1 MHPGLNSTHSSRRIQ
16 NSVSPFLKSPAKK
29 KKKKE
34 HQPKQALEKKNK
46 TELQLI
52 AHLVSFGPHEP
63 ADEKNGVGFAV
74 LDQEDEGV
82 VSIEELG
89 VPHLLPAV
97 DVSIVGVPFC
107 VPLESGGMEDVGQV
121 KIFLARDL

>member
-16 NSVSPFLKSPAKK
+16 NSVSPFLKSPTKK
-29 KKKKE
+29 KKKQKITN
-34 HQPKQALEKKNK
+34 QNKLWKKKQK

-89 VPHLLPAV
+89 VPHLLPAI
-97 DVSIVGVPFC
+97 DVSIVGVPFR
-107 VPLESGGMEDVGQV
+107 VPLESSGVEDVGQV
-121 KIFLARDL
+121 KIFLA

>member
-16 NSVSPFLKSPAKK
+16 NSVSPFLKSPTKK
-29 KKKKE
+29 KNKNHK
-34 HQPKQALEKKNK
+34 PKQALEKKNK

-97 DVSIVGVPFC
+97 DVSIVGVPFR
-107 VPLESGGMEDVGQV
+107 VPFESSGVEDVGQV